1 MKNNKKGYLII
12 IEGKSNITHLL
23 LPVVLKDEKNFTVL
37 LGLSL
42 FGCSSKAN
50 YHQIDGQ
57 SALDM
62 MNNETDYIIID
73 VRTESEY
80 QQGHIKN
87 AINIPNESI
96 DESVSE
102 ILTDKDQLLLV
113 YCRSGNR
120 SKQASEK
127 LAKLGYSNI
136 YEFGGISDF
145 PGEIVNQ

>member
-1 MKNNKKGYLII
+1 MKKIL
-12 IEGKSNITHLL
+12 
-23 LPVVLKDEKNFTVL
+23 TVL

-102 ILTDKDQLLLV
+102 ILTNKDQLLLV

>member
-1 MKNNKKGYLII
+1 MKKIL
-12 IEGKSNITHLL
+12 
-23 LPVVLKDEKNFTVL
+23 TVL

-127 LAKLGYSNI
+127 LAKLGYINI

>member
-1 MKNNKKGYLII
+1 MKKIL
-12 IEGKSNITHLL
+12 
-23 LPVVLKDEKNFTVL
+23 TVL

-96 DESVSE
+96 DESNLCDTIE
-102 ILTDKDQLLLV
+102 GICGT
-113 YCRSGNR
+113 GN
-120 SKQASEK
+120 KNC
-127 LAKLGYSNI
+127 Y
-136 YEFGGISDF
+136 
-145 PGEIVNQ
+145 

>member
-1 MKNNKKGYLII
+1 MKKIL
-12 IEGKSNITHLL
+12 
-23 LPVVLKDEKNFTVL
+23 TVL

>member
-1 MKNNKKGYLII
+1 MKKFL
-12 IEGKSNITHLL
+12 
-23 LPVVLKDEKNFTVL
+23 TVL

-62 MNNETDYIIID
+62 MNNEIDYIIID

>member
-1 MKNNKKGYLII
+1 MKKIL
-12 IEGKSNITHLL
+12 
-23 LPVVLKDEKNFTVL
+23 TVL

-145 PGEIVNQ
+145 PGEIVHQ

>member
-1 MKNNKKGYLII
+1 M
-12 IEGKSNITHLL
+12 
-23 LPVVLKDEKNFTVL
+23 

-145 PGEIVNQ
+145 PGEIVNE

>member
-1 MKNNKKGYLII
+1 MKKIL
-12 IEGKSNITHLL
+12 
-23 LPVVLKDEKNFTVL
+23 TVL

-62 MNNETDYIIID
+62 MNNEADYIIID

-102 ILTDKDQLLLV
+102 ILTNKDQLLLV

>member
-1 MKNNKKGYLII
+1 MKKIL
-12 IEGKSNITHLL
+12 
-23 LPVVLKDEKNFTVL
+23 TVL

-87 AINIPNESI
+87 AINIPNETI

-102 ILTDKDQLLLV
+102 ILTNKDQLLLV

>member
-1 MKNNKKGYLII
+1 MKKFL
-12 IEGKSNITHLL
+12 
-23 LPVVLKDEKNFTVL
+23 TVL

-102 ILTDKDQLLLV
+102 ILTNKDQLLLV

>member
-1 MKNNKKGYLII
+1 MKKIL
-12 IEGKSNITHLL
+12 
-23 LPVVLKDEKNFTVL
+23 TVL

-96 DESVSE
+96 DESVSD

>member
-1 MKNNKKGYLII
+1 MKKIL
-12 IEGKSNITHLL
+12 
-23 LPVVLKDEKNFTVL
+23 TVL

-120 SKQASEK
+120 SKQAAEK
-127 LAKLGYSNI
+127 LKKLGYTDLI
-136 YEFGGISDF
+136 EFGGIRDWK
-145 PGEIVNQ
+145 GEIER

>member
-1 MKNNKKGYLII
+1 MKKFL
-12 IEGKSNITHLL
+12 
-23 LPVVLKDEKNFTVL
+23 TVL

-102 ILTDKDQLLLV
+102 ILTDKDQLLFV

>member
-1 MKNNKKGYLII
+1 MKKIL
-12 IEGKSNITHLL
+12 
-23 LPVVLKDEKNFTVL
+23 TVL

-62 MNNETDYIIID
+62 MNNETNYIIID

>member
-1 MKNNKKGYLII
+1 MKKIL
-12 IEGKSNITHLL
+12 
-23 LPVVLKDEKNFTVL
+23 TVL

-120 SKQASEK
+120 SKKASEK

-145 PGEIVNQ
+145 PGEIVNE

>member
-1 MKNNKKGYLII
+1 MKKIL
-12 IEGKSNITHLL
+12 
-23 LPVVLKDEKNFTVL
+23 TVL

-87 AINIPNESI
+87 AINIPNQSI

>member
-1 MKNNKKGYLII
+1 MKKIL
-12 IEGKSNITHLL
+12 
-23 LPVVLKDEKNFTVL
+23 TVL

-96 DESVSE
+96 DESVSD

-136 YEFGGISDF
+136 YEFGGIFDF

>member
-1 MKNNKKGYLII
+1 MKKIL
-12 IEGKSNITHLL
+12 
-23 LPVVLKDEKNFTVL
+23 TVL

-62 MNNETDYIIID
+62 MNNEADYIIID

-102 ILTDKDQLLLV
+102 ILKDKDQLLLV

>member
-1 MKNNKKGYLII
+1 MKKFL
-12 IEGKSNITHLL
+12 
-23 LPVVLKDEKNFTVL
+23 TVL

-145 PGEIVNQ
+145 PGEIVNE

>member
-1 MKNNKKGYLII
+1 MKKIL
-12 IEGKSNITHLL
+12 
-23 LPVVLKDEKNFTVL
+23 TVL

-62 MNNETDYIIID
+62 MNNEADYIIID

>member
-1 MKNNKKGYLII
+1 MKKFL
-12 IEGKSNITHLL
+12 
-23 LPVVLKDEKNFTVL
+23 TVL

>member
-1 MKNNKKGYLII
+1 MKKIL
-12 IEGKSNITHLL
+12 
-23 LPVVLKDEKNFTVL
+23 TVL

-102 ILTDKDQLLLV
+102 ILTNKDQLLLV

-145 PGEIVNQ
+145 PGEIVNE

>member
-1 MKNNKKGYLII
+1 MKKIL
-12 IEGKSNITHLL
+12 
-23 LPVVLKDEKNFTVL
+23 TVL

-87 AINIPNESI
+87 AINIPDAMKKIHQYAIMCSPTTAQFAAIEALKNG

-120 SKQASEK
+120 SKKASEK

>member
-1 MKNNKKGYLII
+1 MKKFLTI
-12 IEGKSNITHLL
+12 
-23 LPVVLKDEKNFTVL
+23 L

-102 ILTDKDQLLLV
+102 ILTNKDQLLLV

-136 YEFGGISDF
+136 YEFGGILDF

>member
-1 MKNNKKGYLII
+1 MKKFLTI
-12 IEGKSNITHLL
+12 
-23 LPVVLKDEKNFTVL
+23 L

-96 DESVSE
+96 DESVSD

>member
-1 MKNNKKGYLII
+1 MKKFLTI
-12 IEGKSNITHLL
+12 
-23 LPVVLKDEKNFTVL
+23 L

>member
-1 MKNNKKGYLII
+1 MKKFLTI
-12 IEGKSNITHLL
+12 
-23 LPVVLKDEKNFTVL
+23 L

-145 PGEIVNQ
+145 PGEIVNE

>member
-1 MKNNKKGYLII
+1 MKKIL
-12 IEGKSNITHLL
+12 
-23 LPVVLKDEKNFTVL
+23 TVL
-37 LGLSL
+37 LGLSI

>member
-1 MKNNKKGYLII
+1 MKKFL
-12 IEGKSNITHLL
+12 
-23 LPVVLKDEKNFTVL
+23 TVL

-102 ILTDKDQLLLV
+102 ILKDKDQLLLV

>member
-1 MKNNKKGYLII
+1 MKKFL
-12 IEGKSNITHLL
+12 
-23 LPVVLKDEKNFTVL
+23 TVL

-62 MNNETDYIIID
+62 MNNEADYIIID

-102 ILTDKDQLLLV
+102 ILTNKDQLLLV

>member
-1 MKNNKKGYLII
+1 MKKIL
-12 IEGKSNITHLL
+12 
-23 LPVVLKDEKNFTVL
+23 TVL

-102 ILTDKDQLLLV
+102 ILTNKDQLLLV

-127 LAKLGYSNI
+127 LSKLGYSNI

>member
-1 MKNNKKGYLII
+1 MKKFLTI
-12 IEGKSNITHLL
+12 
-23 LPVVLKDEKNFTVL
+23 L

-102 ILTDKDQLLLV
+102 ILTNKDQLLLV

>member
-1 MKNNKKGYLII
+1 MKKIL
-12 IEGKSNITHLL
+12 
-23 LPVVLKDEKNFTVL
+23 TVL

-50 YHQIDGQ
+50 YHQIDGK

-102 ILTDKDQLLLV
+102 ILKDKDQLLLV

>member
-1 MKNNKKGYLII
+1 MKKFL
-12 IEGKSNITHLL
+12 
-23 LPVVLKDEKNFTVL
+23 TVL

-102 ILTDKDQLLLV
+102 ILTNKDQLLLV

-145 PGEIVNQ
+145 PGEIVNE

>member
-1 MKNNKKGYLII
+1 MKKIL
-12 IEGKSNITHLL
+12 
-23 LPVVLKDEKNFTVL
+23 TVL

-96 DESVSE
+96 DESVSD

-145 PGEIVNQ
+145 PGEIVNE

>member
-1 MKNNKKGYLII
+1 MKKIL
-12 IEGKSNITHLL
+12 
-23 LPVVLKDEKNFTVL
+23 TVL

-62 MNNETDYIIID
+62 MNNETDYLIID

>member
-1 MKNNKKGYLII
+1 MKKIL
-12 IEGKSNITHLL
+12 
-23 LPVVLKDEKNFTVL
+23 TVL
-37 LGLSL
+37 LVLSL

>member
-1 MKNNKKGYLII
+1 MKKIL
-12 IEGKSNITHLL
+12 
-23 LPVVLKDEKNFTVL
+23 TVL

-145 PGEIVNQ
+145 SGEIVNE

>member
-1 MKNNKKGYLII
+1 MKKFL
-12 IEGKSNITHLL
+12 
-23 LPVVLKDEKNFTVL
+23 TVL

-102 ILTDKDQLLLV
+102 ILTNKDQLLLV

-120 SKQASEK
+120 SKKASEK

-145 PGEIVNQ
+145 PGEIVNE

>member
-1 MKNNKKGYLII
+1 MKKIL
-12 IEGKSNITHLL
+12 
-23 LPVVLKDEKNFTVL
+23 TVL

-120 SKQASEK
+120 SKKASEK